1 VKTRQAA
8 HAKIY
13 QVPLAVLLL
22 GLTLLSFVATGEVP
36 GATPLPKGV
45 LPSPPA
51 QQPLIR
57 IATDQETYAPGEPIE
72 VTITI
77 ESTVETAIGI
87 SIPEQSYLYL
97 YDIDPAGTVTLLYPN
112 RFSPNP
118 QVSPGTVSLPG
129 KGYRL
134 IVGGPEG
141 IETLVAVASSIP
153 LSELTAPTKGS
164 FRQMDGSP
172 EAFAQGLE
180 TKLSNTQWASAWTQ
194 ITVYQPKAAIH
205 IASQP
210 AHARILIDGKLWGYT
225 PKDLILPAGKVTIAL
240 EKAGYE
246 RFSEII
252 LLRDQET
259 FDFEARLQEALPSS
273 PLSGMEISLAFIGLD
288 LGIDSIGFEIGFTR
302 MIGLSA
308 SLRFTE
314 EDPPTMGGLYNLG
327 PELGIDLRLHV
338 AISKLISL
346 LLGAG
351 LAVQNQATPIP
362 FTSVS
367 PLAITIEPII
377 ETALFPTCALGM
389 EIEFGHTT
397 LSACYHLRRGVVVGI
412 GISF

>member
-1 VKTRQAA
+1 MKTKQAA
-8 HAKIY
+8 HSKIY
-13 QVPLAVLLL
+13 QGSLAILLL
-22 GLTLLSFVATGEVP
+22 GLILFSFVAIGAVP

-45 LPSPPA
+45 LPSPPV
-51 QQPLIR
+51 QEPLIR

-77 ESTVETAIGI
+77 ESAIGI

-118 QVSPGTVSLPG
+118 RVSPGTVSLPG
-129 KGYRL
+129 EGYRL

-153 LSELTAPTKGS
+153 LPELTAPAKGS

-180 TKLSNTQWASAWTQ
+180 TKLSNAQWTSAWTQ
-194 ITVYQPKAAIH
+194 FTVYQPKAVVH

-210 AHARILIDGKLWGYT
+210 AHARILIDGKLRGYT
-225 PKDLILPAGKVTIAL
+225 PKELVLPAGKVPIAL

-246 RFSEII
+246 SFRET
-252 LLRDQET
+252 LTVRDQET
-259 FDFEARLQEALPSS
+259 FDFEARLQEALPVS
-273 PLSGMEISLAFIGLD
+273 PLSGMEVSLAFIGLD
-288 LGIDSIGFEIGFTR
+288 IGIDSIGFEVGFTQ

-308 SLRFTE
+308 SLRFTGE
-314 EDPPTMGGLYNLG
+314 EAPVLGGLYNLG

-338 AISKLISL
+338 AIAERISL

-351 LAVQNQATPIP
+351 IAVQSRTTAPTST
-362 FTSVS
+362 TSVF
-367 PLAITIEPII
+367 PLDLTIEPIT
-377 ETALFPTCALGM
+377 ETDIFPSFSIGL
-389 EIEFGHTT
+389 EIE
-397 LSACYHLRRGVVVGI
+397 LRYANLIACYQPRRGVVVGI